1 MHHLIFDIDGT
12 LVESFK
18 FDEVIYCQSIKKVI
32 GIEIDSNWSNYQHI
46 TDDGILNEVISTNG
60 LDKDADEIRKKI
72 RLAFIK
78 GISNYVNTNKIKS
91 IPGAIQFINRL
102 SEMENIRVSF
112 ATGGWY
118 ETALLKLYS
127 AGFNFTKKHIFSSN
141 DHYKRTEIIKMAQSR
156 LANQNNYSCTYFG
169 DAEWDKQACKELEMN
184 FILVGNRTNHHQ
196 QITDFYDLDPLIY
209 FEIIVN

>member
-18 FDEVIYCQSIKKVI
+18 FDEVIYCQSIRKVT
-32 GIEIDSNWSNYQHI
+32 GIEIDNNWSNYQHV
-46 TDDGILNEVISTNG
+46 TDDGILNEVISANG
-60 LDKDADEIRKKI
+60 LDKEADEIRKNV
-72 RLAFIK
+72 RLAFIE

-102 SEMENIRVSF
+102 SEMKNIRVSF

-118 ETALLKLYS
+118 ETALLKLDS
-127 AGFNFTKKHIFSSN
+127 AGFNFTKEHIFSSN
-141 DHYKRTEIIKMAQSR
+141 DHFKRTEIIKMAQSR
-156 LANQNNYSCTYFG
+156 LKKHSDYTCTYFG

-184 FILVGNRTNHHQ
+184 FILVGNRTTHHS
-196 QITDFYDLDPLIY
+196 QISDFKS
-209 FEIIVN
+209 FKKIISFIQ